1 MDIEPLHVII
11 LMAAGVFAGFINTV
25 AGGGS
30 LLTLPLM
37 IFMGL
42 PSNVANATNRVAIFS
57 QNAFSVAGFRSKGVS
72 VFPYAFWLAGTA
84 IVGSVIGAQFAMDIK
99 GELFNRILAIIMI
112 AVLFLTIFRPGK
124 KVAGQEKMTPKD
136 QIIGA
141 VTFFFVGIYGG
152 FIQAG
157 VGFIIIAALT
167 NINALSLAKTNSI
180 KVFVAFIYTIAALG
194 VFIYQDMINWPYGLT
209 LAVGNST
216 GGWIASRW
224 SADKEDKWIRV
235 ILVVTVTI
243 MAIKLWFF

>member
-1 MDIEPLHVII
+1 MELEPLNMII
-11 LMAAGVFAGFINTV
+11 LMLAGVFAGFINTV

-57 QNAFSVAGFRSKGVS
+57 QNAFSIAGFKSKGVS
-72 VFPYAFWLAGTA
+72 AFPYAFWLASTA
-84 IVGSVIGAQFAMDIK
+84 IVGSIIGAQFAMDIK

-112 AVLFLTIFRPGK
+112 AVLLLTIFKPGS
-124 KVAGQEKMTPKD
+124 KVGQSEKMESKD

-180 KVFVAFIYTIAALG
+180 KVFVVFIYTISALG

-224 SADKEDKWIRV
+224 SADKDDKWIRM
-235 ILVVTVTI
+235 ILIVTVSA

>member
-1 MDIEPLHVII
+1 MELDALSIGI
-11 LMAAGVFAGFINTV
+11 LMSAGVFAGFINTV

-30 LLTLPLM
+30 LLTLPIM

-57 QNAFSVAGFRSKGVS
+57 QNLFSVAGFRSKGVS
-72 VFPYAFWLAGTA
+72 AFPYAFWLAGTA
-84 IVGSVIGAQFAMDIK
+84 IIGAIIGAQFAMDIK
-99 GELFNRILAIIMI
+99 GEVFNRILAIIMI
-112 AVLFLTIFRPGK
+112 AVLLLTIFKPGS
-124 KVAGQEKMTPKD
+124 KVGQSEKMEPKD

-141 VTFFFVGIYGG
+141 ISFFFIGIYGG

-167 NINALSLAKTNSI
+167 NVNALSLAKTNSI
-180 KVFVAFIYTIAALG
+180 KVFVVLIYTISALG
-194 VFIYQDMINWPYGLT
+194 VFIYQDMINWTYGLT

-224 SADKEDKWIRV
+224 SADKDDKWIRI
-235 ILVVTVTI
+235 ILIITVSV